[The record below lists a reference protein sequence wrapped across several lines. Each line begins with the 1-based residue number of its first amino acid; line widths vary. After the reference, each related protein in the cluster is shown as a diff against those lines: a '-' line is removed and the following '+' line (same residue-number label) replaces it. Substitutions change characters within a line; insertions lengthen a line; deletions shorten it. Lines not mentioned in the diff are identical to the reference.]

1 MVHRWWWAGE
11 ATTRAVA
18 LQDAWL
24 AKAAPPGDTRRY
36 RPVGSDLLGVEVRDA
51 WLEEAVAREVLE
63 AAGEVVRPE
72 RRDVGLIAW
81 ALVWAPGGSAL

>member
-1 MVHRWWWAGE
+1 M
-11 ATTRAVA
+11 
-18 LQDAWL
+18 
-24 AKAAPPGDTRRY
+24 AKAAPPGDRRRY

-51 WLEEAVAREVLE
+51 WLEEVVAREVLE

-81 ALVWAPGGSAL
+81 AVVWAPGGASK